1 MSAPNGPRPELLIQ
15 DGAMA
20 LDDPAR
26 RWLPELAEPR
36 DFWAAAYAAIDG

>member
-1 MSAPNGPRPELLIQ
+1 MAPARNSSSRT
-15 DGAMA
+15 AMALA

-36 DFWAAAYAAIDG
+36 DFWAAVYAAIDG